1 MSNSQSCVIVKSAML
16 PGQPTVCS
24 SCGRFRHTQQQTLCH
39 GASLLKQSVHRT
51 VGMMKTLL
59 LNIRSDTGMAILH
72 YC

>member
-1 MSNSQSCVIVKSAML
+1 MSNSQRCMILKSATL
-16 PGQPTVCS
+16 PAQPTVCS
-24 SCGRFRHTQQQTLCH
+24 SCGRVCHTQQQTLCH

-59 LNIRSDTGMAILH
+59 LNIRSDSGMAILH